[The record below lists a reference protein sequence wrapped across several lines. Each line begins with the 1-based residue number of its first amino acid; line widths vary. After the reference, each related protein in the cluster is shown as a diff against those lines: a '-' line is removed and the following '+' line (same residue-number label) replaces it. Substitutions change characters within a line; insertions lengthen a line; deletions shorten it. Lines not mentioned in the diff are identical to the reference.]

1 MARHL
6 HALCFG
12 DRLCSRLVENNLKKI
27 KNIVLYVGVTAF
39 ALVCCTDTAV
49 AQGNPIAASPLN
61 LNFVAGQGVI
71 PPQPQIVTYSSTS
84 STNVPFSVSFSSLSN
99 WLGVSPVSGTATQQP
114 QSLQVFAQNYSNLA
128 NGSYPGV
135 VTITPITGNPVTI
148 NATLTIGSGSGT
160 GSGTFSASVNP
171 IVFNTTAGAMP
182 NPVSLFLS
190 TTGSATN
197 VTVSVSGTAASS
209 VQVSPTVLQVG
220 PGASGSLTVGASAAS
235 LQPGSYSALINITPS
250 GASSAALSIPVTI
263 NVGAGTGIGG
273 GIAANPNP
281 LIFNI
286 ASGSTVSATQT
297 LSITTTS
304 NTFESVTLTPSVT
317 SGGNWLS
324 VSPSTISINQS
335 FPGGV
340 TVTVNPASLTPGT
353 TYSGNIA
360 LQTAD
365 FGTLNVPIT
374 VNVGTSGGSSTLT
387 ATPNPISISIPS
399 GSTTQ
404 VNQSLSVTG
413 TPSGATVSA
422 QATGLSWLSINPGF
436 AQLNGGAI
444 PFTVTANP
452 IGQSTGSYTG
462 SIILTPSAGTPLT
475 IPVNITIGTAPSLS
489 VTPPSL
495 AFAYQTGTA
504 TPAAQTIAL
513 SSSGN
518 ALSFGVTSSTQS
530 GGGWLVVTPQ
540 TGATAA
546 TGGSPTNLTVQVNPT
561 GLMPGSYQGTITI
574 TGSGASNGPQT
585 IPVSLLVTT
594 QPILQLST
602 NGVIFN
608 YQFGSTTLPSQ
619 QQVQVGSSGNALN
632 FNVSTAPGSGGN
644 FVTVT
649 PTIGTTPQTLNLS
662 INPTILATLAPG
674 MYNSTVTL
682 TSQGAGNGTVNIPIS
697 LIVGSSTLLNVS
709 QTSLNYNY
717 QVGQSV
723 PASQTFNVSSTG
735 SPLSYTVSAATSPS
749 CANSFLTAN
758 PASGSTASSSTVAV
772 SVNVQGLVPGTC
784 TGTVT
789 ITSPGAGN
797 SPLVVPVTVQ
807 VSNTPLLNV
816 SPSAI
821 TVITQVGNTPPSQTV
836 ALTSTDPA
844 SALNFNVTSISS
856 GWLLVGPTSGTTP
869 NNLTIGYQ
877 TNGLTVGTYT
887 GSITV
892 TPTAAGSSPT
902 VIPVTLVITNN
913 ATALATPSSLTF
925 TQPFN
930 GPQPA
935 TQTILVTS
943 TNPGLSFSASAI
955 TLSGGGWLS
964 VTSSSAATPATL
976 TVTANGSSLGQGS
989 YSGVITI
996 VIPGAANNPLNVP
1009 VTLIIGP
1016 SQSLAVTP
1024 TVLNFTYQSG
1034 SGTAPASQNVQ
1045 VISSAGTLPFTV
1057 TTASPTGAL
1066 VSATPVIGST
1076 PGTVS
1081 ISLNQSVLSTLG
1093 AGNYT
1098 GTVTIASPTGGSQTV
1113 AVNVIVAAAPAP
1125 SVINVVNSASNVPGV
1140 VAPGEIVTIY
1150 GTNIGPTAPAGL
1162 QLTGAGMVSTTLAN
1176 TTVSFDGFLAPLIY
1190 VSSGQ
1195 INAIVPY
1202 EIAGRVTTNLVVMRN
1217 GAASVALPLRVADS
1231 VPAIFSAT
1239 QTGNGQ
1245 GAILNFNSSYNSAQ
1259 NPAAKGSVIQIFAT
1273 GEGALNPPVLTGS
1286 VTSGSGPTFPK
1297 PAGFVSVTIGGQ
1309 PATLQYV
1316 GEAPSLVS
1324 GVLQINAVV
1333 PQNIGSGPQT
1343 VVLNVGSGTNSQ
1355 QTITVAVQ

>member
-1 MARHL
+1 M
-6 HALCFG
+6 
-12 DRLCSRLVENNLKKI
+12 KKL
-27 KNIVLYVGVTAF
+27 KNIVLYLVPAVFG
-39 ALVCCTDTAV
+39 LVCCTDTAL
-49 AQGNPIAASPLN
+49 AQGNTISASPVN

-71 PPQPQIVTYSSTS
+71 PPQPQNVTYASTS
-84 STNVPFSVSFSSLSN
+84 STNVPFTVSVSSLSN
-99 WLGVSPVSGTATQQP
+99 WLGVAPVSGTATQTP
-114 QSLQVFAQNYSNLA
+114 QSLQLFAQNYNNLPI
-128 NGSYPGV
+128 GSYPGM
-135 VTITPITGNPVTI
+135 VTITPTTGNPVVI
-148 NATLTIGSGSGT
+148 NATLTIGSGGGT

-171 IVFNTTAGAMP
+171 IVFNTTSGATP

-197 VTVSVSGTAASS
+197 VSVSVSGTAAS
-209 VQVSPTVLQVG
+209 VITVTPTILQVG
-220 PGASGSLTVGASAAS
+220 PGASGALTVGASAAS

-250 GASSAALSIPVTI
+250 GATSAALSIPVTI
-263 NVGAGTGIGG
+263 NVGAGTITGG
-273 GIAANPNP
+273 GLTATPNP

-286 ASGSTVSATQT
+286 PSGSTSAASQT
-297 LSITTTS
+297 LTITTTT

-317 SGGNWLS
+317 SGGNWLG
-324 VSPSTISINQS
+324 VSPSTLSINQS
-335 FPGGV
+335 FPGSA
-340 TVTVNPASLTPGT
+340 TVTVNPAALAPGT
-353 TYSGNIA
+353 SYAGNIA
-360 LQTAD
+360 LQTPD
-365 FGTLNVPIT
+365 FGTLNVPVTI
-374 VNVGTSGGSSTLT
+374 NVGTTGGSGTLT

-399 GSTTQ
+399 GSTTP

-413 TPSGATVSA
+413 TPSGATISA
-422 QATGLSWLSINPGF
+422 QASGLSWLSINPSF
-436 AQLNGGAI
+436 AQLTGGAI

-452 IGQSTGSYTG
+452 IGQTTGTYTG
-462 SIILTPSAGTPLT
+462 NIILTPSSGTALT
-475 IPVNITIGTAPSLS
+475 IPVTITIGTSPSLS
-489 VTPPSL
+489 VTPPML

-504 TPAAQTIAL
+504 TPPAQTIAL
-513 SSSGN
+513 SSTGS
-518 ALSFGVTSSTQS
+518 ALAFGVTSTTQS

-540 TGATAA
+540 TGATSA
-546 TGGSPTNLTVQVNPT
+546 TGGAPTNLTVQVNPT
-561 GLMPGSYQGTITI
+561 GLTPGSYQGTITI

-585 IPVSLLVTT
+585 IPVSLLVTN
-594 QPILQLST
+594 QPILTLST

-619 QQVQVGSSGNALN
+619 QQVQVGSSGNPLS

-644 FVTVT
+644 FLTVT

-674 MYNSTVTL
+674 MYTSTVTL

-697 LIVGSSTLLNVS
+697 LIVGSSTLLSVS
-709 QTSLNYNY
+709 QTSLNFNY

-723 PASQTFNVSSTG
+723 PATQTFNVSSTG
-735 SPLSYTVSAATSPS
+735 SPLSYTVTAATSPT

-784 TGTVT
+784 GGTVT

-816 SPSAI
+816 SPGAI
-821 TVITQVGNTPPSQTV
+821 TVTTQFGTTPPSQTV

-844 SALNFNVTSISS
+844 TTINFTVSRPSS
-856 GWLLVGPTSGTTP
+856 GLLSVNLTSGTTP
-869 NNLTIGYQ
+869 NNLIIGFPSS
-877 TNGLTVGTYT
+877 NLAAGTYT
-887 GSITV
+887 GSVTV
-892 TPTAAGSSPT
+892 TPTTAGSSPT
-902 VIPVTLVITNN
+902 VIPLTLVITNN

-935 TQTILVTS
+935 SQSIQLTTTGNV
-943 TNPGLSFSASAI
+943 PLSFSASAI
-955 TLSGGGWLS
+955 TLSGGSWLS
-964 VTSSSAATPATL
+964 VTSSGAATPATL
-976 TVTANGSSLGQGS
+976 TVNANGSSLGQGS

-996 VIPGAANNPLNVP
+996 IIPGAANNPLNVP
-1009 VTLIIGP
+1009 VTLLVGP

-1024 TVLNFTYQSG
+1024 AILNFTYQGG
-1034 SGTAPASQNVQ
+1034 SGITPAAQNVQ
-1045 VISSAGTLPFTV
+1045 VISSAGSLPFTI
-1057 TTASPTGAL
+1057 TSASPNGAL
-1066 VSATPVIGST
+1066 ITATPASGTT
-1076 PGTVS
+1076 PGTVA
-1081 ISLNQSVLSTLG
+1081 IGLNQSVLSTLG

-1098 GTVTIASPTGGSQTV
+1098 GSVTIASLTGGSQTV
-1113 AVNVIVAAAPAP
+1113 AVNVTVTPGATPAIT
-1125 SVINVVNSASNVPGV
+1125 SVVNSASNVPGT

-1150 GTNIGPTAPAGL
+1150 GTNIGPSTPAGL
-1162 QLTGAGMVSTTLAN
+1162 QLNGAGMVSTTLAN
-1176 TTVSFDGFLAPLIY
+1176 TTVTFDGIAAPLIY

-1202 EIAGRVTTNLVVMRN
+1202 EIAGRVTTNLAVMRS
-1217 GAASVALPLRVADS
+1217 GIASLVLALRVSDT

-1245 GAILNFNSSYNSAQ
+1245 GAILNFNSSFNNAQ

-1286 VTSGSGPTFPK
+1286 VTSGSGSAFPK
-1297 PAGFVSVTIGGQ
+1297 PAGAVSVTIGGQ

-1316 GEAPSLVS
+1316 GEAPGLVS
-1324 GVLQINAVV
+1324 GVLQVNAVV
-1333 PQNIGSGPQT
+1333 PQIIGSGPQT